1 MRFNNEP
8 DDDDIEDDETYDDE
22 EYEQPARSRK
32 TLTFPGR
39 RASREDDE
47 EYEEDRPAA
56 GSRSAFGGNPQRPQ
70 PAAAS
75 APATIPQQS
84 RRRQQPAAGNMQ
96 VRVIKPSS
104 FDQARQITDTLLSHR
119 TVLLNLEGLDVNTA
133 QRIVDFASGSC
144 YALRGN
150 FMKISHFIIVITPE
164 DVDIAGDI
172 TGDGSQDAASAMAMG
187 AMTGAAASMANQNP
201 AQGTYGAAVG
211 YGNAAP
217 RYSMNAHQ
225 CELVRIFVSGQL

>member
-8 DDDDIEDDETYDDE
+8 DDEDIDDDETYEDE

-39 RASREDDE
+39 RAAREEDDE
-47 EYEEDRPAA
+47 YEDERPAA
-56 GSRSAFGGNPQRPQ
+56 GSRSAFGGARPQ
-70 PAAAS
+70 PAPAS
-75 APATIPQQS
+75 APATVPQPS

-201 AQGTYGAAVG
+201 SQQGSTYGAAVG

-217 RYSMNAHQ
+217 RYSAN
-225 CELVRIFVSGQL
+225 

>member
-1 MRFNNEP
+1 MSLIDGLIRGMKFNSDPEDDDMEADDVY
-8 DDDDIEDDETYDDE
+8 DDDDG
-22 EYEQPARSRK
+22 YEQPARTRK
-32 TLTFPGR
+32 TLNFPGSR
-39 RASREDDE
+39 RNQRDNRDEDE
-47 EYEEDRPAA
+47 EDYEDERPVASNRSVFGA
-56 GSRSAFGGNPQRPQ
+56 GSRQPA
-70 PAAAS
+70 PAAA
-75 APATIPQQS
+75 PATVPQPT
-84 RRRQQPAAGNMQ
+84 RRRQTPSTGNMQ

-172 TGDGSQDAASAMAMG
+172 TGDGSQDPASAMAMG
-187 AMTGAAASMANQNP
+187 AMAGAAASMANQNP
-201 AQGTYGAAVG
+201 AQGG
-211 YGNAAP
+211 YGQAAGYGGPMP
-217 RYSMNAHQ
+217 RYQAN
-225 CELVRIFVSGQL
+225 

>member
-1 MRFNNEP
+1 MSFIDGLIRGMKINSDP
-8 DDDDIEDDETYDDE
+8 DDDDMDDEDVYEDEDDYEPAPSRHRTLPFSSRRQRDDE
-22 EYEQPARSRK
+22 E
-32 TLTFPGR
+32 
-39 RASREDDE
+39 DD
-47 EYEEDRPAA
+47 YEEQQPRTQSRPA
-56 GSRSAFGGNPQRPQ
+56 GSYNNPQRQ
-70 PAAAS
+70 TS
-75 APATIPQQS
+75 APAAVAPS
-84 RRRQQPAAGNMQ
+84 RRKQAPAAQSNMQ

-172 TGDGSQDAASAMAMG
+172 TPEAAQTGDAASAMAMG
-187 AMTGAAASMANQNP
+187 AIAGAAGSMANQNTQSFGTAGFTGTP
-201 AQGTYGAAVG
+201 RFSQG
-211 YGNAAP
+211 
-217 RYSMNAHQ
+217 
-225 CELVRIFVSGQL
+225 

>member
-1 MRFNNEP
+1 MSLIDGLIRGMKFNSDPE
-8 DDDDIEDDETYDDE
+8 DDDIETDDVYDDDDG
-22 EYEQPARSRK
+22 YEQPARGGRK
-32 TLTFPGR
+32 MLNFPGKGR
-39 RASREDDE
+39 PTRDRDEEDE
-47 EYEEDRPAA
+47 EYEDERPSAGNRSVFGA
-56 GSRSAFGGNPQRPQ
+56 GSRQ
-70 PAAAS
+70 PAAAA
-75 APATIPQQS
+75 APATVPQPS
-84 RRRQQPAAGNMQ
+84 RRRQAPATGNMQ

-172 TGDGSQDAASAMAMG
+172 TGDSSQDPASAMAMG
-187 AMTGAAASMANQNP
+187 AMAGAAASMANQNP
-201 AQGTYGAAVG
+201 AQGG
-211 YGNAAP
+211 YGQAAYAGPAP
-217 RYSMNAHQ
+217 RYQAN
-225 CELVRIFVSGQL
+225 